1 MGFNPGGRDGIGR
14 IGGLLG
20 LGLLI
25 LLLAVFSLIPLC
37 GCASA
42 RVEILDREGRVVAR
56 GNLSRMLISTRDQ
69 QLSLKPDGTLVYS
82 VGESGGAAIAGELV
96 GAAVQ
101 SAISGATAGK

>member
-1 MGFNPGGRDGIGR
+1 MGFNAGGRDGIGR

-20 LGLLI
+20 LTLLI

-42 RVEILDREGRVVAR
+42 RIEMLDRDGHVVAR
-56 GNLSRMLISTRDQ
+56 GNLSRLLSSARDQ
-69 QLSLKPDGTLVYS
+69 ELSLKPDGTLVYS
-82 VGESGGAAIAGELV
+82 VGESDGAAIAGELV

-101 SAISGATAGK
+101 AAITGAAGK